1 MQRTETDVRGPL
13 TIRTSTEDFRDFY
26 WLKVELLEFCR
37 ENDLSTVGGKREIAD
52 RIEHFLRTGER
63 LAPAPPSRPA
73 ARLQGSE
80 LTMDTQAPAGFRC
93 TQEVRAFFVSH
104 LGPDFRFTVTLQRF
118 IQEHPGVTLGE
129 VAEEWERQKEARRT
143 GTLRPE
149 IAPQFQYNQFTHDFY
164 ADPRNQGRSR
174 QECQEAWL
182 RTRERRGDKKYHP
195 DEG

>member
-1 MQRTETDVRGPL
+1 M
-13 TIRTSTEDFRDFY
+13 
-26 WLKVELLEFCR
+26 
-37 ENDLSTVGGKREIAD
+37 
-52 RIEHFLRTGER
+52 
-63 LAPAPPSRPA
+63 
-73 ARLQGSE
+73 
-80 LTMDTQAPAGFRC
+80 
-93 TQEVRAFFVSH
+93 RAFFVSH